1 MSQAWCDLLF
11 AHWPVSAASLRP
23 HIPPQLHIDT
33 YDGAAW
39 IGIVP
44 FFMRQTRPFRI
55 PLPFGWGD
63 LPELNLRTY
72 VIAGDKPG
80 VWFFSLDAASRPAVR
95 AARLWYH
102 LPYFDARM
110 SVSLQGDGIVYTS
123 HRTHRGAPA
132 AEFRARYRPTGEVYR
147 SRPGSLDHWLTERY
161 SLYTADRRGR
171 LYRGEND
178 HAQWPLQPA
187 EAEIEINTMTQ
198 PIGLT
203 LPASPPLLHFARRIE
218 AIFWPLQRLG

>member
-11 AHWPVSAASLRP
+11 AHWPVPADSLRP
-23 HIPPQLHIDT
+23 HIPPGLRIDT
-33 YDGAAW
+33 FGGSAW

-44 FFMRQTRPFRI
+44 FFMRQTRPFRL
-55 PLPFGWGD
+55 PLPFGLGD
-63 LPELNLRTY
+63 LPELNVRTY
-72 VIAGDKPG
+72 VVAEDKPG

-95 AARLWYH
+95 AARFWYH

-110 SVSLQGDGIVYTS
+110 SVSPKDDAILYQS
-123 HRTHRGAPA
+123 QRTHRDAPT
-132 AEFRARYRPTGEVYR
+132 AEFSARYRPTGDVYH
-147 SRPGSLDHWLTERY
+147 SRTGSLDQWLTERY
-161 SLYTADRRGR
+161 CLYAADRHGW

-178 HAQWPLQPA
+178 HVQWPLQPA
-187 EAEIEINTMTQ
+187 EAEIERNTMTR

-203 LPASPPLLHFARRIE
+203 LPQMPPILHFARRIE